1 VAKVLRFIAKKMVAA
16 TTERKK
22 KNNVENAK
30 KNGFFAHF
38 AVFSLA
44 L

>member
-22 KNNVENAK
+22 NVENAK